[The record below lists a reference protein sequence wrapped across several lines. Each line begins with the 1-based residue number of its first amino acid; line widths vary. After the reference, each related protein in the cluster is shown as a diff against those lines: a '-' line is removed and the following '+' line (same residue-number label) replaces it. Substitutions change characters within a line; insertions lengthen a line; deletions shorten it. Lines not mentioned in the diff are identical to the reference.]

1 MARKQSKRQRGSK
14 QPPTLKTQI
23 SSNLSKRANKLLEHY
38 ENIEALGKVGE
49 SNSDTSQLLSK
60 IGDIFNISEEVPK
73 DTFSSKVEDVLGKL
87 KTLKQLIIYNIQCT
101 EDKKN
106 FDTDEYREDRMFVTD
121 TVFKI
126 HASNAV
132 DKDELITMNKLYKK
146 HKRVK
151 QLFD

>member
-1 MARKQSKRQRGSK
+1 MAKKQLGKKRQ
-14 QPPTLKTQI
+14 PTLKKQI

-49 SNSDTSQLLSK
+49 SNSETSQLLSK
-60 IGDIFNISEEVPK
+60 LGDVFNISEEVPK
-73 DTFSSKVEDVLGKL
+73 DTFNSKVEGVLGKL
-87 KTLKQLIIYNIQCT
+87 KTLKQLIVYNIMCT

-106 FDTDEYREDRMFVTD
+106 FDTAEYREDRMFVTD

-126 HASNAV
+126 HATSDV
-132 DKDELITMNKLYKK
+132 DVNDLKKMNNLYKK
-146 HKRVK
+146 HKQVK

>member
-1 MARKQSKRQRGSK
+1 MAKKRLGKKRQ
-14 QPPTLKTQI
+14 PTLKKQI

-49 SNSDTSQLLSK
+49 SNSETSQLLSK
-60 IGDIFNISEEVPK
+60 LGDVFNISEEVPK
-73 DTFSSKVEDVLGKL
+73 DTFNSKVEGVLGKL
-87 KTLKQLIIYNIQCT
+87 KTLKQLIVYNIMCT

-126 HASNAV
+126 HATSDV
-132 DKDELITMNKLYKK
+132 DVNDLKKMNNLYKK
-146 HKRVK
+146 HKQVK

>member
-1 MARKQSKRQRGSK
+1 MAKKQRGKK

-23 SSNLSKRANKLLEHY
+23 SSNLSKKANKLLDHY
-38 ENIEALGKVGE
+38 ENIEALRKVGE
-49 SNSDTSQLLSK
+49 SNSETSQLLSK
-60 IGDIFNISEEVPK
+60 LGDIFNTTEEVPK

-87 KTLKQLIIYNIQCT
+87 KTLKQLIVLNIMCT

-126 HASNAV
+126 HATSEV
-132 DKDELITMNKLYKK
+132 DRADLVTMNTLYKK
-146 HKRVK
+146 HKRIK

>member
-1 MARKQSKRQRGSK
+1 MAKKRLGKKRQ
-14 QPPTLKTQI
+14 PTLKKQI

-49 SNSDTSQLLSK
+49 SNSETSQLLSK
-60 IGDIFNISEEVPK
+60 LGDVFNISEEVPK
-73 DTFSSKVEDVLGKL
+73 DTFNSKVEGVLGKL
-87 KTLKQLIIYNIQCT
+87 KTLKQLIVYNIMCT

-121 TVFKI
+121 TAFKI
-126 HASNAV
+126 HATSDV
-132 DKDELITMNKLYKK
+132 DVNDLKKMNNLYKK
-146 HKRVK
+146 HKQVK

>member
-1 MARKQSKRQRGSK
+1 MAKKQRGKK

-38 ENIEALGKVGE
+38 ENIEALGRVGQ
-49 SNSDTSQLLSK
+49 SNSESSQLLNK
-60 IGDIFNISEEVPK
+60 LGDIFNTAEEIPK
-73 DTFSSKVEDVLGKL
+73 DTFSSKVEDILGKL
-87 KTLKQLIIYNIQCT
+87 KTLKQLIVYNIMCT

-126 HASNAV
+126 HASSTIDKV
-132 DKDELITMNKLYKK
+132 DLITMNKLYKK
-146 HKRVK
+146 HKQVK

>member
-1 MARKQSKRQRGSK
+1 MAKKQRGKK

-38 ENIEALGKVGE
+38 ENIEALGRVGQ
-49 SNSDTSQLLSK
+49 SNSESSQLLNK
-60 IGDIFNISEEVPK
+60 LGDIFNTAEEVPK
-73 DTFSSKVEDVLGKL
+73 DTFSSKVEDILSKL
-87 KTLKQLIIYNIQCT
+87 KTLKQLVIYNIMCT

-126 HASNAV
+126 HASSTV
-132 DKDELITMNKLYKK
+132 DKVDLITMNKLYKK
-146 HKRVK
+146 HKQVK